1 MAGSIRPRPEKG
13 RNVYELRIF
22 VGRDARGRVRQKSKI
37 FRGTRRAAEMELARL
52 VTENVDEPVVIPQES
67 ASAFGP
73 STTINMAIKAWQDNG
88 WQDLSPSTTLRY
100 ASIWTTHIK
109 DSIGRRQIATLGPYD
124 VELYLRRLK
133 SEGLSESSVRQ
144 TRAILHRA
152 CRLARKWS
160 GNALPNPVS
169 GTEMPDWMLHEQP
182 DAVRAP
188 TLSEVRSLLAAS
200 REFGARVHGFV
211 AVVASTGMRRGEA
224 CALRWSD
231 IDFER
236 STVTVDESIVAAD
249 GGAQIKAPKSRA
261 GIRTVALDQ
270 VTLSSLLALRRGTDE
285 LAVLGGFV
293 VEPSHFVFATELP
306 GVLPPHPDTMSHSF
320 SRIRK
325 EAGVSADV
333 HLHSLRHFQAT
344 VLDSVISEAQKQSR
358 LGWSTVHMARHYT
371 DGVEEE
377 DRRAAE
383 HLGALFAAEG
393 EGAPQVGHTP
403 APGVKKRSRLA
414 GSGSGSE
421 PSIRRSTAR
430 RGTRRR
436 PLS

>member
-1 MAGSIRPRPEKG
+1 
-13 RNVYELRIF
+13 
-22 VGRDARGRVRQKSKI
+22 
-37 FRGTRRAAEMELARL
+37 
-52 VTENVDEPVVIPQES
+52 
-67 ASAFGP
+67 
-73 STTINMAIKAWQDNG
+73 MAIKAWQDNG

-160 GNALPNPVS
+160 GNVLPNPVS

-231 IDFER
+231 IDFDR

-270 VTLSSLLALRRGTDE
+270 VTLSSLLALRRETDE

-293 VEPSHFVFATELP
+293 VEPSHFV
-306 GVLPPHPDTMSHSF
+306 LPPSF
-320 SRIRK
+320 PVSSRR
-325 EAGVSADV
+325 
-333 HLHSLRHFQAT
+333 
-344 VLDSVISEAQKQSR
+344 
-358 LGWSTVHMARHYT
+358 
-371 DGVEEE
+371 
-377 DRRAAE
+377 
-383 HLGALFAAEG
+383 
-393 EGAPQVGHTP
+393 TP
-403 APGVKKRSRLA
+403 
-414 GSGSGSE
+414 
-421 PSIRRSTAR
+421 
-430 RGTRRR
+430 TR
-436 PLS
+436 